1 LKKFDQKKNRLAL
14 PALSYSFF
22 SFLSKITGFVRDIF
36 LASFLGSSFIADVF
50 FIALRLP
57 NSFRRSFSEETFNP
71 AYIPVYGK
79 YSDKGGGLEL
89 EFTKQ
94 ILLAFLVPSILVSF
108 LVVIYMPEVLDTFL
122 FLSDDEAQNQ
132 ILIDVCRII
141 FPYLLVI
148 VISAVFLGNMNA
160 NKKFS
165 LSAGIP
171 SVLNLVLVF
180 SVASYTLVD
189 VEKIY
194 YLAWSV
200 ILAGILQIIIVFS
213 SISSK
218 FWRILASYSEVNKR
232 GLADFFK
239 LYWPTFI
246 SSSLFQINL
255 VVGMLV
261 CSFETGAVSY
271 LYYSERLFY
280 LPLTLIGVAIG
291 VVLVPNLSEYLRR
304 KEHQLAIE
312 QTNKASHYLLS
323 TIIPLTALLLVLSV
337 EIVSFL
343 FERGEFNAESTKNTA
358 SIFTLFLLGLPAA
371 GFIKILTPYFFA
383 LEKPKL
389 PLIASLKSN
398 VLNFLLILVLFQ
410 LIGFRGVPLALSIS
424 SWVLVYLL
432 LKEHKKNNFFK
443 IEAEVKLNVFK
454 YIFLFFLILSSGFWL
469 SNFSQIDNL
478 TSVNKILIISSIEV
492 CIYLGFVYLFDRD
505 LSKQL
510 NSFYRK
516 FIS

>member
-1 LKKFDQKKNRLAL
+1 MER
-14 PALSYSFF
+14 
-22 SFLSKITGFVRDIF
+22 
-36 LASFLGSSFIADVF
+36 
-50 FIALRLP
+50 
-57 NSFRRSFSEETFNP
+57 
-71 AYIPVYGK
+71 
-79 YSDKGGGLEL
+79 GLEL

-94 ILLAFLVPSILVSF
+94 IFMAFLVPSILVSF
-108 LVVIYMPEVLDTFL
+108 FVVIYMPDILDIFL
-122 FLSDDEAQNQ
+122 FLSENEAQNK

-148 VISAVFLGNMNA
+148 VISAIFLGNLNA

-180 SVASYTLVD
+180 SVASYTLIS

-200 ILAGILQIIIVFS
+200 IFAGILQIVIVFS
-213 SISSK
+213 SISPK
-218 FWRILASYSEVNKR
+218 FWRILVSFSDTSKR
-232 GLADFFK
+232 GIVDFFT

-304 KEHQLAIE
+304 KEHNLAIE

-323 TIIPLTALLLVLSV
+323 TIIPLTALLLVLSK

-343 FERGEFNAESTKNTA
+343 FERGEFNAESTINTSA
-358 SIFTLFLLGLPAA
+358 IFTLFLLGLPAA

-383 LEKPKL
+383 LEKPKV
-389 PLIASLKSN
+389 PLVASFKSN
-398 VLNFLLILVLFQ
+398 LLNFFLILILFQ

-432 LKEHKKNNFFK
+432 LKEHKKLNFFK
-443 IEAEVKLNVFK
+443 IEADVKSNIFK
-454 YIFLFFLILSSGFWL
+454 YISLFFLMMAVGLL
-469 SNFSQIDNL
+469 LTNYSQIENL
-478 TSVNKILIISSIEV
+478 NSFYKIIIISSIEV
-492 CIYLGFVYLFDRD
+492 FIYLGFVYLFDRE

-510 NSFYRK
+510 KILYRK
-516 FIS
+516 LIS